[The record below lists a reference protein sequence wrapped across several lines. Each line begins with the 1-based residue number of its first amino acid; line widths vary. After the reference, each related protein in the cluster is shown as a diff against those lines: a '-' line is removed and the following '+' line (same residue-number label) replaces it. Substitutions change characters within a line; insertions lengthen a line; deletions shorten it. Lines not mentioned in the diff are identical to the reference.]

1 MTFISVQFCV
11 IVSLA
16 YLAVTLAYNESYSF
30 THHDESDLLVRKARW
45 LPLIYPRTHPARFK
59 FIAGF
64 GIPVDDLDIESITTG
79 YVFKAQYYLPNRAK
93 QIRTKNVIDIT
104 DRGLKDNATIF
115 QQMMQ
120 KSDEELGVASRDS
133 EAPTQPW
140 NGYRW
145 AVYQSFE
152 NLALRMQ
159 LNGRQCVLKSIC
171 ESSAAPF
178 DDRNGL
184 LGELLH
190 ILLTPS
196 SSKDTLSEHT
206 DNDYLQAERFG
217 HAGASCDAVY
227 PKCEKSLLEHFTD
240 VHHLGSE
247 FLKMLG

>member
-1 MTFISVQFCV
+1 MILLHLILFCLTV
-11 IVSLA
+11 A
-16 YLAVTLAYNESYSF
+16 AAYNQNFSSEL
-30 THHDESDLLVRKARW
+30 HDESDLLVRKARW
-45 LPLIYPRTHPARFK
+45 LPLIYPSSHPARLK

-64 GIPVDDLDIESITTG
+64 GIPVDDLNIESITTG

-93 QIRTKNVIDIT
+93 QLRVKDVHGIT
-104 DRGLKDNATIF
+104 ERQLSDNATLF
-115 QQMMQ
+115 QQTMQ
-120 KSDEELGVASRDS
+120 KTDQELGIPPNLMEETSHALS
-133 EAPTQPW
+133 
-140 NGYRW
+140 GYRW
-145 AVYQSFE
+145 AIYKSFE
-152 NLALRMQ
+152 TMAIRMN

-178 DDRNGL
+178 DERNGL

-196 SSKDTLSEHT
+196 SSMDALSEHT

-217 HAGASCDAVY
+217 HAGANCDQVY
-227 PKCEKSLLEHFTD
+227 ANCAKSLLAHFSD